1 VSDTETTSW
10 IAALERARAE
20 LESALEADAHGRALR
35 RAGAE
40 TGRTAHEQQAL
51 AENPV
56 YRCWQQLNGAIEE
69 QRRKVQSG
77 AQAGPAPARSRIAL
91 REILERI
98 RSDPALEDALQDAGP
113 QAAASEPECPEP
125 ARAAASGAEPAST
138 PGPGGLATPAEGRPD
153 SVPMEVEPEEA
164 TVSFVIREPA
174 RPAPAAGRS
183 GEPSGP
189 KEPAPPETAEPDLG
203 VEAEV
208 IIVPRRR

>member
-10 IAALERARAE
+10 IAALDRARAE
-20 LESALEADAHGRALR
+20 LESALEADAHWRALR
-35 RAGAE
+35 RADE
-40 TGRTAHEQQAL
+40 TGRTVHERAL

-69 QRRKVQSG
+69 QRRRGQSG
-77 AQAGPAPARSRIAL
+77 TQAGPAPARRRIAL

-98 RSDPALEDALQDAGP
+98 RSDPALQDARP
-113 QAAASEPECPEP
+113 QAAASEPERPEP
-125 ARAAASGAEPAST
+125 ARPAASGAELAST
-138 PGPGGLATPAEGRPD
+138 PGPGGLATPAEGRAD

-174 RPAPAAGRS
+174 RAAPAAGRS

-189 KEPAPPETAEPDLG
+189 KEPAPLETAEPEPDLG